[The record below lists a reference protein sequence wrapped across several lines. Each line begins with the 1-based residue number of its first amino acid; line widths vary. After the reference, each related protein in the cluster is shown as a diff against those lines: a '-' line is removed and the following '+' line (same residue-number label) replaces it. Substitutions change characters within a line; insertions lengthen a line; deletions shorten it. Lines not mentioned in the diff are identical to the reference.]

1 MKKYLFVVQV
11 LFCGLLLSACS
22 SDETSDVGAIYGVVS
37 DAETI
42 DLLRGVSMTL
52 SPGDFSATTDAE
64 GYYEFVGLTPGEYT
78 LQARATGYKAVSR
91 QIPVFAGS
99 RTLGNISLAPAT
111 SSSSVRLST
120 SVLDFGAGKSE
131 FTLLLYN
138 TGASSVS
145 WFISGVNVPWLSFY
159 PMQGETAKGQLSE
172 IVASI
177 DRDAI
182 KSAQTTEFTIDADGV
197 LLSVSVRVD
206 VENSS
211 ADLSAELSTSVLDFG
226 TDYSDRMFS
235 IYNTGN
241 GVVSWYISGI
251 DVPWLSFSLQQG
263 EIAVGGSS
271 NVTVFVDR
279 SKISSS
285 QTTSFLVNAAGVS
298 KSVSVSVRKTGGGT
312 DPSGGDEVE
321 DYSSAA
327 ITSCDYRVKAEI
339 VSCKRSGSSVIFTYT
354 LTNDG
359 LGNVNDWRIYPPS
372 SGSLISGGTRSV
384 ITDDQGN
391 EYPYPTMTFRTQ
403 STTGYNPISDSFPED
418 VPCKGTVT
426 IKDVPATVKK
436 LTALIGVYAYPNS
449 VYNMSDSKVV
459 FKNVPIY

>member
-1 MKKYLFVVQV
+1 M
-11 LFCGLLLSACS
+11 
-22 SDETSDVGAIYGVVS
+22 
-37 DAETI
+37 
-42 DLLRGVSMTL
+42 
-52 SPGDFSATTDAE
+52 
-64 GYYEFVGLTPGEYT
+64 
-78 LQARATGYKAVSR
+78 
-91 QIPVFAGS
+91 
-99 RTLGNISLAPAT
+99 
-111 SSSSVRLST
+111 
-120 SVLDFGAGKSE
+120 
-131 FTLLLYN
+131 
-138 TGASSVS
+138 
-145 WFISGVNVPWLSFY
+145 
-159 PMQGETAKGQLSE
+159 
-172 IVASI
+172 
-177 DRDAI
+177 
-182 KSAQTTEFTIDADGV
+182 
-197 LLSVSVRVD
+197 
-206 VENSS
+206 
-211 ADLSAELSTSVLDFG
+211 
-226 TDYSDRMFS
+226 
-235 IYNTGN
+235 
-241 GVVSWYISGI
+241 
-251 DVPWLSFSLQQG
+251 
-263 EIAVGGSS
+263 
-271 NVTVFVDR
+271 
-279 SKISSS
+279 
-285 QTTSFLVNAAGVS
+285 
-298 KSVSVSVRKTGGGT
+298 SVSVRKTGGGT

>member
-159 PMQGETAKGQLSE
+159 PMQGETAKGQSSE

-182 KSAQTTEFTIDADGV
+182 KSAQTTEFTINADGV

-226 TDYSDRMFS
+226 TDFSDRMFS

-312 DPSGGDEVE
+312 DPSAKEPGFVLFISTDCH
-321 DYSSAA
+321 
-327 ITSCDYRVKAEI
+327 CD
-339 VSCKRSGSSVIFTYT
+339 F
-354 LTNDG
+354 L
-359 LGNVNDWRIYPPS
+359 L
-372 SGSLISGGTRSV
+372 
-384 ITDDQGN
+384 
-391 EYPYPTMTFRTQ
+391 
-403 STTGYNPISDSFPED
+403 
-418 VPCKGTVT
+418 
-426 IKDVPATVKK
+426 
-436 LTALIGVYAYPNS
+436 
-449 VYNMSDSKVV
+449 
-459 FKNVPIY
+459 

>member
-1 MKKYLFVVQV
+1 
-11 LFCGLLLSACS
+11 
-22 SDETSDVGAIYGVVS
+22 
-37 DAETI
+37 
-42 DLLRGVSMTL
+42 MTL

-64 GYYEFVGLTPGEYT
+64 GYYEFAGLTPGEYT
-78 LQARATGYKAVSR
+78 LQARAAGYKAVSR

-145 WFISGVNVPWLSFY
+145 WFISGVNVPWLSF
-159 PMQGETAKGQLSE
+159 
-172 IVASI
+172 
-177 DRDAI
+177 
-182 KSAQTTEFTIDADGV
+182 
-197 LLSVSVRVD
+197 
-206 VENSS
+206 
-211 ADLSAELSTSVLDFG
+211 
-226 TDYSDRMFS
+226 
-235 IYNTGN
+235 
-241 GVVSWYISGI
+241 
-251 DVPWLSFSLQQG
+251 SLQQG

-285 QTTSFLVNAAGVS
+285 QTTSFFVNAAGVS

-354 LTNDG
+354 LTNNG

-372 SGSLISGGTRSV
+372 SGSLISGGSRSV

-403 STTGYNPISDSFPED
+403 STTGYNSISDSFPED